1 MVYARAAALIRQT
14 GITLLLTVG
23 LSACATSPETAAP
36 EATPPARP
44 AQAAEPAAAPRPEP
58 APETRFRASAPRQ
71 YVVKEG
77 DTLWDIANVFLRD
90 PWYWSEIWLLNPQ
103 VRNPHRI
110 YPGDVLTIQFVED
123 RPRVTVDL
131 EPRIRI
137 EALDRDPFP
146 ISTLQTFMFR
156 PRVLDQ
162 QTLDAAPY
170 VVAARDAR
178 VIYGPGD
185 QVYVRN
191 ALDAERYDLYHLVRR
206 DRILVDPDTGE
217 NLGVATIPVGEVEI
231 IRGGDPA
238 TAVIRSGER
247 ESIRGD
253 RLIGFDDDP
262 DLLFDISLPPADLE
276 GEVILLFD
284 AISQIGTY
292 QAAVINR
299 GRRDGVQNGQ
309 VFAAWEAGRTARD
322 PISGTGND
330 VVQLPEEEVGTMMVF
345 RTFDKVAYT
354 LVTKSTRPIREGF
367 KVRHP

>member
-1 MVYARAAALIRQT
+1 MVYARAAALMRQT
-14 GITLLLTVG
+14 GIVFLLALG
-23 LSACATSPETAAP
+23 LSACATNPEPMTPEVAPIARPTPAP
-36 EATPPARP
+36 EAAVAHPPN
-44 AQAAEPAAAPRPEP
+44 P
-58 APETRFRASAPRQ
+58 APATRFHASAPTQ

-110 YPGDVLTIQFVED
+110 YPGDVLTIQFVEE

-131 EPRIRI
+131 VPRIRI
-137 EALDRDPFP
+137 EALDQDPYP

-156 PRVLDQ
+156 PRVLDE

-191 ALDAERYDLYHLVRR
+191 APDARRYDLYHLVRR
-206 DRILVDPDTGE
+206 DRVLRDPHTGE
-217 NLGVATIPVGEVEI
+217 NLGIATIPVGEVEI
-231 IRGGDPA
+231 IRGGEPA
-238 TAVIRSGER
+238 TALIRSGQR

-253 RLIGFDDDP
+253 RLVGFDDDP
-262 DLLFDISLPPADLE
+262 DLLFDISRPPPDLE

-299 GRRDGVQNGQ
+299 GRRDGVRDGQ
-309 VFAAWEAGRTARD
+309 MFAAWEAGRTTRD
-322 PISGTGND
+322 PISGNAND
-330 VVQLPEEEVGTMMVF
+330 IVQLPEEEIGTMMVF
-345 RTFDKVAYT
+345 RTFDKVAYA
-354 LVTKSTRPIREGF
+354 LVIKSTRPIREGY